1 MKNNKGFTLVEL
13 IIAISIMSMVIG
25 LGYNIIN
32 KVNSATQ
39 DQNKVSENQLNA
51 NLINK
56 YLTKD
61 LESCKTFEGPEGTNL
76 GQKYEFIINQGK
88 NEVIYKVLTGKK
100 GNQEIYNLT
109 RSSNGSEIDL
119 ITNQV
124 KVSEKPFFIS
134 KKVGYT
140 DLYLVEFDS
149 IKELSGKYQFEVAS
163 RVLVSSSEDKEIP
176 VLSGTDDSDNP
187 SEPIEPPITPG
198 VVVPGKP
205 EEEFTKDLFHTTRF
219 WVEDSDNAKVEMGF
233 SHSGSKKQNGTY
245 ESSKNVDYNQ
255 DNRYA
260 ISMEMFISN
269 SSVHDYMSIDNGSKK
284 LESNKDIQVQNL
296 GKGQDLI
303 VIEVKEG
310 TVLELEVND
319 TFIVPNVSSGEKII
333 LKNGKYKY
341 ALKANVKTFI
351 VTGNIIKNTQNAEV
365 KVYYGQKKK

>member
-13 IIAISIMSMVIG
+13 IIAISIISMVIG
-25 LGYNIIN
+25 LGYNVIN
-32 KVNSATQ
+32 KINSATQ

-61 LESCKTFEGPEGTNL
+61 LESCKTFEGPKEASI
-76 GQKYEFIINQGK
+76 GQEYQFIINK
-88 NEVIYKVLTGKK
+88 DNNEIIYKVLVGEK
-100 GNQEIYNLT
+100 GNKEIYSLT
-109 RSSNGSEIDL
+109 RSKNGSEVDL
-119 ITNQV
+119 ITNQP
-124 KVSEKPFFIS
+124 KVSERPFFIS
-134 KKVGYT
+134 KKEGYT

-149 IKELSGKYQFEVAS
+149 TKESSGKYQFEVAS
-163 RVLVSSSEDKEIP
+163 RVLVSSSKDKEIP
-176 VLSGTDDSDNP
+176 GLPD
-187 SEPIEPPITPG
+187 IE
-198 VVVPGKP
+198 VPGNP

-219 WVEDSDNAKVEMGF
+219 WVKDSDNTKVEMGF
-233 SHSGSKKQNGTY
+233 SHSGSKKQNGLY
-245 ESSKNVDYNQ
+245 ELSKNVNYNQ
-255 DNRYA
+255 GNRYS

-269 SSVHDYMSIDNGSKK
+269 SSVHDYMSINNGSKK

-319 TFIVPNVSSGEKII
+319 TFIVPNASSGEKII

-351 VTGNIIKNTQNAEV
+351 VTGDIIKNTQNAEV